1 MYTMYI
7 MAKTTMKLGSK
18 MNKTQKKKRV
28 HFKNLPSKHVRK
40 GQNKMTPR
48 SAQIPLKKV
57 KDEDVF
63 ECENVK
69 HGCDWEADKFKCFN
83 SIKYKKNKNK
93 SDKIK
98 FTNKRKG
105 TRKLKTPV
113 IRVGGWFDCSH
124 FPGAKRP

>member
-1 MYTMYI
+1 MYAIYI
-7 MAKTTMKLGSK
+7 MAKTSK
-18 MNKTQKKKRV
+18 KPHSKRNNKTQKKQKI
-28 HFKNLPSKHVRK
+28 HFKRGSQHVRTHR
-40 GQNKMTPR
+40 MSLR
-48 SAQIPLKKV
+48 SPEIPLKKV
-57 KDEDVF
+57 ADEDVF

-69 HGCDWEADKFKCFN
+69 HGCEWQADKFKCFN

-93 SDKIK
+93 PDKVT

>member
-1 MYTMYI
+1 MYAIYI
-7 MAKTTMKLGSK
+7 MVKTSKKLHSK
-18 MNKTQKKKRV
+18 RNKTQKKQKIGFRKV
-28 HFKNLPSKHVRK
+28 SNKHVRTHRK
-40 GQNKMTPR
+40 KMSLR
-48 SAQIPLKKV
+48 SPEIPLKKV
-57 KDEDVF
+57 ADEDVF

-69 HGCDWEADKFKCFN
+69 HGCDWKADKFKCFN
-83 SIKYKKNKNK
+83 SIKYKNNKNK
-93 SDKIK
+93 PDKVT

>member
-1 MYTMYI
+1 
-7 MAKTTMKLGSK
+7 MAKTSK
-18 MNKTQKKKRV
+18 KPHSKRNNKTQKKQKI
-28 HFKNLPSKHVRK
+28 HFKRGSQHVRTHR
-40 GQNKMTPR
+40 MSLR
-48 SAQIPLKKV
+48 SPEIPLKSV

-69 HGCDWEADKFKCFN
+69 HGCEWQADKFKCFN

-93 SDKIK
+93 PDKVT

>member
-1 MYTMYI
+1 MT
-7 MAKTTMKLGSK
+7 KTSK
-18 MNKTQKKKRV
+18 KTHSKRNKTQKKQKIQFKKGSQRV
-28 HFKNLPSKHVRK
+28 RTRR
-40 GQNKMTPR
+40 NKMSLR
-48 SAQIPLKKV
+48 SPEIPLKSV

-69 HGCDWEADKFKCFN
+69 HGCEWQADKFKCFN

-93 SDKIK
+93 PDKVT

>member
-1 MYTMYI
+1 MYAIYI
-7 MAKTTMKLGSK
+7 MVKTSKKLHSK
-18 MNKTQKKKRV
+18 RNKTQKKQKIGFRKV
-28 HFKNLPSKHVRK
+28 SNKHVRTHRK
-40 GQNKMTPR
+40 KMSLR
-48 SAQIPLKKV
+48 SPEIPLKKV
-57 KDEDVF
+57 ADENVF

-69 HGCDWEADKFKCFN
+69 HGCEWQADKFKCFN

-93 SDKIK
+93 PDKVT

>member
-1 MYTMYI
+1 
-7 MAKTTMKLGSK
+7 MAKTSK
-18 MNKTQKKKRV
+18 KPHSKRNNKTQKKQKI
-28 HFKNLPSKHVRK
+28 HFKRGSQHVRTHR
-40 GQNKMTPR
+40 MSLR
-48 SAQIPLKKV
+48 SPEIPLKKV
-57 KDEDVF
+57 ADEDVF

-69 HGCDWEADKFKCFN
+69 HGCEWQADKFKCFN

-93 SDKIK
+93 PDKVT

>member
-1 MYTMYI
+1 MYAIYI
-7 MAKTTMKLGSK
+7 KMAKTSK
-18 MNKTQKKKRV
+18 KPHSKRNNKTQKKQKI
-28 HFKNLPSKHVRK
+28 HFKRGSQHVRTHR
-40 GQNKMTPR
+40 MSLR
-48 SAQIPLKKV
+48 SPEIPLRSV

-69 HGCDWEADKFKCFN
+69 HGCDWQADKFKCFN

-93 SDKIK
+93 PDKVT

>member
-1 MYTMYI
+1 MYAIYI
-7 MAKTTMKLGSK
+7 MAKTSK
-18 MNKTQKKKRV
+18 KPHSKRNNKTQKKQKI
-28 HFKNLPSKHVRK
+28 HFKRGSQHVRTHR
-40 GQNKMTPR
+40 MSLR
-48 SAQIPLKKV
+48 SPEIPLKSV

-69 HGCDWEADKFKCFN
+69 HGCEWQADKFKCFN

-93 SDKIK
+93 PDKVT

>member
-1 MYTMYI
+1 
-7 MAKTTMKLGSK
+7 MAKTSK
-18 MNKTQKKKRV
+18 KPHSKRNNKTQKKQKIQFKKGSQRV
-28 HFKNLPSKHVRK
+28 RTHR
-40 GQNKMTPR
+40 NKMSLR
-48 SAQIPLKKV
+48 SPEIPLKKV
-57 KDEDVF
+57 ADEDVF

-69 HGCDWEADKFKCFN
+69 HGCEWQADKFKCFN

-93 SDKIK
+93 PDKVT

>member
-1 MYTMYI
+1 
-7 MAKTTMKLGSK
+7 MAKTSK
-18 MNKTQKKKRV
+18 KPHSKRNNKTQKKQKIGFRKV
-28 HFKNLPSKHVRK
+28 SNKHVRTHRK
-40 GQNKMTPR
+40 KMSLR
-48 SAQIPLKKV
+48 SPEAPLKSV

-69 HGCDWEADKFKCFN
+69 HGCEWQADKFKCFN
-83 SIKYKKNKNK
+83 SIKYKKNNNK
-93 SDKIK
+93 PDKVT

>member
-1 MYTMYI
+1 MT
-7 MAKTTMKLGSK
+7 KTSK
-18 MNKTQKKKRV
+18 KPHSKRNNKTQKKQKIQFKKGSQRV
-28 HFKNLPSKHVRK
+28 RTRR
-40 GQNKMTPR
+40 NKMSLR
-48 SAQIPLKKV
+48 SPEIPLKSV

-69 HGCDWEADKFKCFN
+69 HGCEWQADKFKCFN
-83 SIKYKKNKNK
+83 SIKYKKNNNK
-93 SDKIK
+93 PDKVT

>member
-1 MYTMYI
+1 
-7 MAKTTMKLGSK
+7 MAKTSK
-18 MNKTQKKKRV
+18 KPHSKRNNKTQKKQKI
-28 HFKNLPSKHVRK
+28 HFKRGSQHVRTHR
-40 GQNKMTPR
+40 MSLR
-48 SAQIPLKKV
+48 SPEIPLKSV

-69 HGCDWEADKFKCFN
+69 HGCEWQADKFKCFN

-93 SDKIK
+93 PDKVT

-105 TRKLKTPV
+105 TRTLKTPV

>member
-1 MYTMYI
+1 MYAIYI
-7 MAKTTMKLGSK
+7 KMAKTSK
-18 MNKTQKKKRV
+18 KPHSKRNNKTQKKQKI
-28 HFKNLPSKHVRK
+28 HFKRGSQHVRTHR
-40 GQNKMTPR
+40 MSLR
-48 SAQIPLKKV
+48 SPEIPLKKV
-57 KDEDVF
+57 ADEDVF

-69 HGCDWEADKFKCFN
+69 HGCEWQADKFKCFN

-93 SDKIK
+93 PDKVT

>member
-1 MYTMYI
+1 
-7 MAKTTMKLGSK
+7 MAKTSK
-18 MNKTQKKKRV
+18 KPHSKRNNKTQKKQKIGFRKV
-28 HFKNLPSKHVRK
+28 LNKHVRTHRK
-40 GQNKMTPR
+40 KMSLR
-48 SAQIPLKKV
+48 SPELPLKKV
-57 KDEDVF
+57 ADENVF

-69 HGCDWEADKFKCFN
+69 HGCDWQADKFKCFN

-93 SDKIK
+93 PDKVT

>member
-1 MYTMYI
+1 
-7 MAKTTMKLGSK
+7 MAKTSKKLHSK
-18 MNKTQKKKRV
+18 RNKTLKKQKI
-28 HFKNLPSKHVRK
+28 HFKRGSQPVRTHRK
-40 GQNKMTPR
+40 KMLLRTPE
-48 SAQIPLKKV
+48 IPLKSV

-69 HGCDWEADKFKCFN
+69 HGCGWKADKFKCFN

-93 SDKIK
+93 PDKVT

-105 TRKLKTPV
+105 TRKLRTPV